1 MKDIVAITIAAM
13 KSGKSGVWNA
23 GSGQPR
29 SFNEMINGLNK
40 VLKTKLKPEYF
51 DCPYPFYQPHTEA
64 DMAATKRDLKIE
76 PRFSLE
82 EGLEDYFKS
91 GWLTRGRAPKRKAK
105 K

>member
-1 MKDIVAITIAAM
+1 
-13 KSGKSGVWNA
+13 
-23 GSGQPR
+23 
-29 SFNEMINGLNK
+29 
-40 VLKTKLKPEYF
+40 
-51 DCPYPFYQPHTEA
+51 
-64 DMAATKRDLKIE
+64 MAATKRDLKIE